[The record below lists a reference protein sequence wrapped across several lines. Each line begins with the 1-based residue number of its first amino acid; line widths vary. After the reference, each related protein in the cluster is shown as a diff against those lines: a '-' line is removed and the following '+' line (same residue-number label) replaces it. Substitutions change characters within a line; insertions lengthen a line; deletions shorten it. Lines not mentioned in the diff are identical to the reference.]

1 MDWMQ
6 VAGLIIGSS
15 AFSTVATAYVSR
27 RKNNSDIS
35 SQSVKTALELE
46 ERVHSRY
53 QSAQQ
58 ALDTAQLALNAAR
71 VEIRSYEDYVNMLHD
86 LLDEA
91 GIAYPARISML
102 GLTS

>member
-46 ERVHSRY
+46 ERAHSRY

-71 VEIRSYEDYVNMLHD
+71 VEIRSYEDYVNTIHD

-91 GIAYPARISML
+91 GIAYPARTSML

>member
-6 VAGLIIGSS
+6 VAGLIVGSS
-15 AFSTVATAYVSR
+15 TFSTVATAYVSR

-46 ERVHSRY
+46 ERAHSRY
-53 QSAQQ
+53 QSAQE
-58 ALDTAQLALNAAR
+58 ALDVAQLALNAAR
-71 VEIRSYEDYVNMLHD
+71 VEIRSYADYVNMLHD

-91 GIAYPARISML
+91 GIAYPTRISML
-102 GLTS
+102 G

>member
-6 VAGLIIGSS
+6 VGGLIIGSS
-15 AFSTVATAYVSR
+15 TFSTVATAYVSR

-46 ERVHSRY
+46 ERAHSRY
-53 QSAQQ
+53 QSAQE
-58 ALDTAQLALNAAR
+58 ALDVAQLALNAAR
-71 VEIRSYEDYVNMLHD
+71 VEIRSYADYVNMLHD

-91 GIAYPARISML
+91 GIAYPTRISML
-102 GLTS
+102 G

>member
-15 AFSTVATAYVSR
+15 TFSTVATAYVSR

-46 ERVHSRY
+46 ERAHSRY
-53 QSAQQ
+53 QSAQE
-58 ALDTAQLALNAAR
+58 ALDVAQLALNAAR
-71 VEIRSYEDYVNMLHD
+71 VEIRSYADYVNMLHD

-91 GIAYPARISML
+91 GIVYPTRISML
-102 GLTS
+102 G

>member
-15 AFSTVATAYVSR
+15 TFSTVATAYVSR

-46 ERVHSRY
+46 ERAHSRY
-53 QSAQQ
+53 QSAQE
-58 ALDTAQLALNAAR
+58 ALDVAQLALNAAR
-71 VEIRSYEDYVNMLHD
+71 VEIRSYADYVNMLHD

-91 GIAYPARISML
+91 GIAYPTRISML
-102 GLTS
+102 G

>member
-1 MDWMQ
+1 MDWVQ

-15 AFSTVATAYVSR
+15 TFSTVATAYVSR

-46 ERVHSRY
+46 ERAHSRY
-53 QSAQQ
+53 QSAQE
-58 ALDTAQLALNAAR
+58 ALDVAQLALNAAR
-71 VEIRSYEDYVNMLHD
+71 VEIRSYADYVNMLHD

-91 GIAYPARISML
+91 GIAYPTRISML
-102 GLTS
+102 G

>member
-27 RKNNSDIS
+27 RKDNSDIS

-46 ERVHSRY
+46 ERAHSRY

-58 ALDTAQLALNAAR
+58 ALDTAQSALNAAR
-71 VEIRSYEDYVNMLHD
+71 VEIRSYEDYVNTLHD

-91 GIAYPARISML
+91 GIAYPARTSML